1 MLHLCVFCGSA
12 PGVRPAYAEAA
23 RDFGGLL
30 ARRGVVLVYGG
41 GHVGLMGAVADG
53 ALAAGGRVVG
63 VIPQMMV
70 DRELAHQGLTE
81 LHVVA
86 DMHQRKALMAARA
99 DAFAALPGG
108 CGTLDELF
116 EIITWGQIGL
126 HAKPVGLLNQLGYF
140 DPLLAWLDRAV
151 AEGFV
156 QGKHRSLLVAEVRP
170 ERLLAA
176 LLPAAVE

>member
-1 MLHLCVFCGSA
+1 
-12 PGVRPAYAEAA
+12 
-23 RDFGGLL
+23 
-30 ARRGVVLVYGG
+30 
-41 GHVGLMGAVADG
+41 MGAVADG